1 MLYIERNSNGT
12 ITAIH
17 QAPTEKATEQK
28 VMMDEEVIA
37 FLDKDGELD
46 SWIQLLSLS
55 DISIIRV
62 IEDLIDALVKKN
74 VLMLTDLPEEARD
87 KLKERKRVRKKMGS
101 DSLIVNDI
109 I

>member
-1 MLYIERNSNGT
+1 MLYVERNSDGT

-17 QAPTEKATEQK
+17 HTPTDKATEQK
-28 VMMDEEVIA
+28 TMMDEEIIA

-46 SWIQLLSLS
+46 SWVQLLSLS

-62 IEDLIDALVKKN
+62 IEDLIDVLVKKN

-87 KLKERKRVRKKMGS
+87 KLKERKRVRKKMES

>member
-1 MLYIERNSNGT
+1 MLYIERHSDGT
-12 ITAIH
+12 ISAIH
-17 QAPTEKATEQK
+17 QAPSDKATEQK
-28 VMMDEEVIA
+28 SLLDEEVIG
-37 FLDKDGELD
+37 FLSKSGELD

-55 DISIIRV
+55 DISIIRI

-87 KLKERKRVRKKMGS
+87 KLKERKRVRKKMEN
-101 DSLIVNDI
+101 DSFIVNDI